1 MKKKYQLPKV
11 KIVHVEPRLLQA
23 SNFKSNA
30 NLKSGGG
37 GSAQARSRSASF
49 YDEYD
54 NESEE

>member
-23 SNFKSNA
+23 SVKSNA
-30 NLKSGGG
+30 DFKSGGG
-37 GSAQARSRSASF
+37 GSTPSRSRSASF